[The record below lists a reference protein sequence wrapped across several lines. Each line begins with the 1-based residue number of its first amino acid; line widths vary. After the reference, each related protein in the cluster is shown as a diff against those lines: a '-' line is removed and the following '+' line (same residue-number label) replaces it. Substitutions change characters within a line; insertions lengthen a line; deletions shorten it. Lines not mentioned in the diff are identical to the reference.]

1 MLNKIFDLLQSLKLT
16 VWLLA
21 LSMVLVFAGTMA
33 QVDKGIWN
41 VMDQYFRCYIAMIEL
56 PVFFPRDLNIPN
68 IGITYRG
75 VTGIPFPG
83 GFLIGWLLTV
93 NLIAVHSQ
101 TFKVLARG
109 GRRVV
114 GLAVFALGV
123 LVVMGVMLGWGTAPV
138 AATEDDAFWRVFLR
152 LGRGTIAA
160 VVLYVACVFLYRQRA
175 GMVLLHAGILFLLI
189 GEFFTAIF
197 AVEATMTIKEG
208 ETVNF
213 LDRSQQLELSFT
225 DTSNPDYDTV
235 TVIPAGLLKDGA
247 LISNENLP
255 FDVKVHH
262 FMENSTQPRPLENV
276 PADFKANYPQYEGY
290 GSRLY
295 IGEARQVSGAT
306 GARNAQAVDVELL
319 DPETG
324 NSLGRYVLSLWMYPN
339 FVNRSWDMPTN
350 FTVGD
355 RSYTAYFRFGREYAR
370 APSGNPYSITLQDFV
385 HEKYEGTQTP
395 KDFASNILLVNEGD
409 DVERELRI
417 WMNNP
422 LRYARRTFYQS
433 GYLPDDGGTVLQVV
447 RNDTWMIPYLSC
459 MIVFVGMAAQ
469 FVQSFNRYLRRDA

>member
-1 MLNKIFDLLQSLKLT
+1 MNKIFDVLQSLKLT

-21 LSMVLVFAGTMA
+21 LSMLLVFAGTLA
-33 QVDKGIWN
+33 QIDKGIWN
-41 VMDQYFRCYIAMIEL
+41 VMDQYFRCYIALIDL
-56 PVFFPRDLNIPN
+56 PVFFPRDWNIPN
-68 IGITYRG
+68 M
-75 VTGIPFPG
+75 VIPFPG

-93 NLIAVHSQ
+93 NLVAVHFQ
-101 TFKVLARG
+101 TFKVLAKG
-109 GRRVV
+109 GRRIV
-114 GLAVFALGV
+114 GLAMFALGV
-123 LVVMGVMLGWGTAPV
+123 LVVIGVMFGWGTAPV
-138 AATEDDAFWRVFLR
+138 AATDDDAFWRVFLR
-152 LGRGTIAA
+152 LGRGTMAA
-160 VVLYVACVFLYRQRA
+160 VVLYGACLLLYRQRA
-175 GMVLLHAGILFLLI
+175 GMVLLHGGILFLLI

-225 DTSNPDYDTV
+225 DTSRPDYDTV
-235 TVIPAGLLKDGA
+235 TVIPHKLLKDGA
-247 LISNENLP
+247 VISDENLP
-255 FDVKVHH
+255 FDVKVHR
-262 FMENSTQPRPLENV
+262 FMENSTQPRPLDKV
-276 PADFKANYPQYEGY
+276 PEKMKADYPQYEGY

-295 IGEARQVSGAT
+295 IGETREVSGAT
-306 GARNAQAVDVELL
+306 GQRNAQAVDIELM
-319 DPETG
+319 DSDSGE
-324 NSLGRYVLSLWMYPN
+324 SLGRYILSLWMYPN

-350 FTVGD
+350 FKAGD
-355 RSYTAYFRFGREYAR
+355 KSYTAYFRFGREYAR
-370 APSGNPYSITLQDFV
+370 SPSGNPYSIKLLDFV

-395 KDFASNILLVNEGD
+395 KDFASKILLINEGD
-409 DVERELRI
+409 GVERELRI

-469 FVQSFNRYLRRDA
+469 FIQSLSRYLRRAA